1 MTAKKCTKK
10 RDVGTLKLLFC
21 QSKPI
26 VFCRYR
32 WHRRLR
38 CLSSVCFL
46 SNTRSFS
53 FVFWTERDVK
63 TGIVICMLAALI
75 KLVALV
81 ASTAKDLS
89 VIIAWSFQKIPN
101 KSMSTAPMVK
111 TRAGVQR
118 QPIDRLYALQ
128 SSKTFIRNDY
138 WLLRLGFKGL
148 CLFFLSLPFLLY
160 SWATGKTV
168 LWTHSFSFN
177 SPVLSSFIILI
188 SCPIPIVTRRTRKH
202 CKTRWWRKTKKWTQ

>member
-32 WHRRLR
+32 WHRRRR

-81 ASTAKDLS
+81 ASTARDLS

-101 KSMSTAPMVK
+101 KSMSTASMVK
-111 TRAGVQR
+111 TRAGVR
-118 QPIDRLYALQ
+118 AYSVSRLIDFMLYNPVKPLFGMIIVCWDWVLKACVY
-128 SSKTFIRNDY
+128 F
-138 WLLRLGFKGL
+138 
-148 CLFFLSLPFLLY
+148 FFLCPSNFIHELLERRFFE
-160 SWATGKTV
+160 
-168 LWTHSFSFN
+168 LTHSHSIHLFCQ
-177 SPVLSSFIILI
+177 VLSFWYHAQSPL
-188 SCPIPIVTRRTRKH
+188 
-202 CKTRWWRKTKKWTQ
+202 

>member
-1 MTAKKCTKK
+1 MLVHWSCCFAN
-10 RDVGTLKLLFC
+10 LNLLF
-21 QSKPI
+21 
-26 VFCRYR
+26 FCRYR

-81 ASTAKDLS
+81 ASTARDLS

-101 KSMSTAPMVK
+101 KSMSTASMVK

-118 QPIDRLYALQ
+118 QPIDRLFALQ
-128 SSKTFIRNDY
+128 SSKTFFSE
-138 WLLRLGFKGL
+138 WLVSAETGFWRLVFI
-148 CLFFLSLPFLLY
+148 
-160 SWATGKTV
+160 
-168 LWTHSFSFN
+168 FSFFAPLTLFMSYWKDGSLN
-177 SPVLSSFIILI
+177 SLILI
-188 SCPIPIVTRRTRKH
+188 QFTCFVKFYHSDIMPNPH
-202 CKTRWWRKTKKWTQ
+202 CN

>member
-10 RDVGTLKLLFC
+10 RDVRTLKLLFC

-81 ASTAKDLS
+81 ASTARDLS

-101 KSMSTAPMVK
+101 KSMSTASMVK

-118 QPIDRLYALQ
+118 QPIDRLFALQ

-138 WLLRLGFKGL
+138 CLLRLGFEGL
-148 CLFFLSLPFLLY
+148 CLFFLSLPF
-160 SWATGKTV
+160 
-168 LWTHSFSFN
+168 
-177 SPVLSSFIILI
+177 
-188 SCPIPIVTRRTRKH
+188 
-202 CKTRWWRKTKKWTQ
+202 